1 MEFFSGHGDG
11 TIRAWTSRTGEDDEQ
26 DAEEAEAEIQEKK
39 RKREILEEV
48 YRGLMQ
54 PNVTFT

>member
-1 MEFFSGHGDG
+1 MEMFSGHGDG
-11 TIRAWTSRTGEDDEQ
+11 TIRAWASRTPDDEEQ
-26 DAEEAEAEIQEKK
+26 DAEEVEAEIREKK

-54 PNVTFT
+54 PNITFT